1 MCQKKNKIPIMRL
14 KGKDRIDFLFHEGT
28 VVRSRNL
35 IMRLHKNTK
44 EKFFFVGVSVA
55 KRNFCL
61 AVDRNRIKRQLRS
74 AFIHIKEGPFL
85 GSCMIIY
92 TGKPLPK
99 TSLLSEE
106 ILSLFVKSH

>member
-1 MCQKKNKIPIMRL
+1 MRL
-14 KGKDRIDFLFHEGT
+14 KGKERIDFLFQNGT

-35 IMRLHKNTK
+35 IMRQHKNLK
-44 EKFFFVGVSVA
+44 ESFFFVGVSVA
-55 KRNFCL
+55 KRNFSL

-74 AFIHIKEGPFL
+74 TFIHLEDGPFL

-99 TSLLSEE
+99 TSLLKEE
-106 ILSLFVKSH
+106 ILSLFIKSQ